1 MNQKQEAERRA
12 QLNAQPLKALIAI
25 RDSYNLTMDPTQN
38 YSLVDAIIEHERGMA
53 DTDRAV
59 PGALLEE
66 SDERPGL
73 DDDFTPNQAM
83 RVEMYDYLAAR
94 FGEATVNALE
104 FPWGGVQN
112 KVAEIPPD
120 WKDALRKMDEMAVS
134 GPNMKYVDVE
144 FAEEHRMD
152 KILVNVD
159 PRLIKTQS
167 ADYIINHILPRV
179 LEHFLRKNAG
189 YGDRHRNTRT
199 GLKGELTGLDRKI
212 DKVFDGIW
220 NDKVFEFE
228 QPEEMLW
235 DIIGSCFLMLD
246 LMEQDGINR

>member
-112 KVAEIPPD
+112 KVAEISPD

-134 GPNMKYVDVE
+134 GPNMRYVDVE

-159 PRLIKTQS
+159 PRLVRTQS
-167 ADYIINHILPRV
+167 ADYIVNHILPTV
-179 LEHFLRKNAG
+179 LSHFLSKNAD
-189 YGDRHRNTRT
+189 YGDQHRT
-199 GLKGELTGLDRKI
+199 GLGLRAEFVGLHRKFAKLKSYFW
-212 DKVFDGIW
+212 DSKSMNHESGR
-220 NDKVFEFE
+220 
-228 QPEEMLW
+228 EMLY
-235 DIIGSCFLMLD
+235 DVVGACFLMLD
-246 LMEQDGINR
+246 LMEQDEINR